1 MDKILFKLLNM
12 KEVHSESDAHGS
24 YGKDA
29 GSNIQEK
36 GHWVINS
43 TKSDKSKESVF
54 SRKRTLL
61 YW

>member
-36 GHWVINS
+36 GH
-43 TKSDKSKESVF
+43 
-54 SRKRTLL
+54 
-61 YW
+61 